1 MWISRAWRINVGAP
15 EWFPDRIIPGALWS
29 RALIEE
35 TRWPVHRNIPD
46 LVRIVVAIDPAVST
60 GEDADETGFG
70 LRPWRPRVGSVL
82 KHRALTAAVIDS
94 RDYLAARRRAE
105 TELRIPPGT
114 RIAFTGGMDCN
125 DHLDRRALRR
135 GDAKSR
141 KARSLIGKNRPAG

>member
-1 MWISRAWRINVGAP
+1 MMASSKLPVAP
-15 EWFPDRIIPGALWS
+15 LPP
-29 RALIEE
+29 
-35 TRWPVHRNIPD
+35 RWPPSASGQRGG
-46 LVRIVVAIDPAVST
+46 A
-60 GEDADETGFG
+60 FG

>member
-1 MWISRAWRINVGAP
+1 
-15 EWFPDRIIPGALWS
+15 
-29 RALIEE
+29 
-35 TRWPVHRNIPD
+35 
-46 LVRIVVAIDPAVST
+46 
-60 GEDADETGFG
+60 
-70 LRPWRPRVGSVL
+70 VGSVL